1 MHGVSHTSGPAPDLP
16 PDRPDQ
22 SGGRLGPVDAVRTV
36 LRKTF
41 TWSGRARRSEFWWWA
56 LAGFAV
62 YCAAITVELQLD
74 PSGDS
79 VVITGITWFALLL
92 PTLAVTVRRLH
103 DRSFSAWWLLLN
115 LLPFGLLVVLVLCA
129 FDSWAGP
136 NQYGPDPKGR
146 PGPASRPDAI
156 APVAPQ

>member
-1 MHGVSHTSGPAPDLP
+1 M
-16 PDRPDQ
+16 
-22 SGGRLGPVDAVRTV
+22 

-41 TWSGRARRSEFWWWA
+41 MWSGRARRSEFWWWTLFA
-56 LAGFAV
+56 SAV
-62 YCAAITVELQLD
+62 YLTAIAVELRLD
-74 PSGDS
+74 PTGDS
-79 VVITGITWFALLL
+79 VVITGVAWAALLL

-115 LLPFGLLVVLVLCA
+115 LLPFGVLVVLVLCA

-146 PGPASRPDAI
+146 PSPARPATAAGGPAGPR
-156 APVAPQ
+156 